1 MFVALSRFTIR
12 NDMVDEVRQAFCAR
26 PHLVDS
32 EAGFLGMQ
40 VMSPL
45 DNRAEIWLV
54 TRWTDAQSYHTWHKG
69 HSYHA
74 SHSGIPKGLKL
85 VPNSTEIRLFELFAE

>member
-1 MFVALSRFTIR
+1 
-12 NDMVDEVRQAFCAR
+12 
-26 PHLVDS
+26 
-32 EAGFLGMQ
+32 
-40 VMSPL
+40 MSPL